1 MKDINQHWENI
12 YYHLRYE
19 YEDNLSHQA
28 IRILQIIS
36 REKDITI
43 GKVATELTLSHNTA
57 SEHVKRLIQKGFIM
71 KERNKQDE
79 RVVNLTLT
87 KEGIEV
93 LEKHTLLDKEKI
105 KILES
110 QLSKEEQQVIERAFF
125 VISEGGK
132 VCISSLK

>member
-1 MKDINQHWENI
+1 MNNINQHWESI

-28 IRILQIIS
+28 IRILQIVS

-43 GKVATELTLSHNTA
+43 GKVATELSLSHNTA
-57 SEHVKRLIQKGFIM
+57 SEHIKRLIQKGFIV
-71 KERNKQDE
+71 KERNKKDE

-87 KEGIEV
+87 IEGIEV

-105 KILES
+105 KILEL
-110 QLSKEEQQVIERAFF
+110 QLSKEEQQLIEKVFSLLAKEAKYAFPR
-125 VISEGGK
+125 
-132 VCISSLK
+132 

>member
-1 MKDINQHWENI
+1 MKDINQHWESI

-28 IRILQIIS
+28 IRILQLIS

-43 GKVATELTLSHNTA
+43 GKVATELSLSHNTA

-105 KILES
+105 KILEF
-110 QLSKEEQQVIERAFF
+110 QLSKEEQQLIEKAF
-125 VISEGGK
+125 
-132 VCISSLK
+132 SLLAKEAKYAFPR

>member
-1 MKDINQHWENI
+1 MKNINQHWESI

-28 IRILQIIS
+28 IRILQIVS

-43 GKVATELTLSHNTA
+43 GKVATELSLSHNTS
-57 SEHVKRLIQKGFIM
+57 SEHVKRLIQKGFII
-71 KERNKQDE
+71 KERNKHDE

-110 QLSKEEQQVIERAFF
+110 QLSKEEQQLIEKAF
-125 VISEGGK
+125 
-132 VCISSLK
+132 SLLAKEAKYAFPR

>member
-1 MKDINQHWENI
+1 MKDINQHWESI

-28 IRILQIIS
+28 IRILQIVS

-43 GKVATELTLSHNTA
+43 GKVATELNLSHNTA
-57 SEHVKRLIQKGFIM
+57 SEHIKRLIQKGFIV
-71 KERNKQDE
+71 KERNKKDE

-87 KEGIEV
+87 IEGIEV

-110 QLSKEEQQVIERAFF
+110 QLSKEEQQLIEKAF
-125 VISEGGK
+125 
-132 VCISSLK
+132 SLLAKEAKYAFPR

>member
-1 MKDINQHWENI
+1 MNNINQHWESI

-28 IRILQIIS
+28 IRILQIVS

-43 GKVATELTLSHNTA
+43 GKVATELSLSHNTA
-57 SEHVKRLIQKGFIM
+57 SEHIKRLIQKGFIV
-71 KERNKQDE
+71 KERNKKDE

-87 KEGIEV
+87 IEGIGV

-110 QLSKEEQQVIERAFF
+110 QLSKEEQQLIEKAF
-125 VISEGGK
+125 
-132 VCISSLK
+132 SLLAKEAKYAFPR

>member
-1 MKDINQHWENI
+1 MYNINQHWESI

-19 YEDNLSHQA
+19 YEDTLSHQA
-28 IRILQIIS
+28 IRILQIVS

-43 GKVATELTLSHNTA
+43 GKVATELSLSHNTA
-57 SEHVKRLIQKGFIM
+57 SEHIKRLIQKGFIV
-71 KERNKQDE
+71 KERNKKDE

-87 KEGIEV
+87 IEGIEG

-110 QLSKEEQQVIERAFF
+110 QLSKEEQQLIEKAF
-125 VISEGGK
+125 
-132 VCISSLK
+132 SLLAKEAKYAFPR

>member
-1 MKDINQHWENI
+1 MNNINQHWESI

-28 IRILQIIS
+28 IRILQIVS

-43 GKVATELTLSHNTA
+43 GKVATELILSHNTA
-57 SEHVKRLIQKGFIM
+57 SEHIKRLIQKGFIV
-71 KERNKQDE
+71 KERNKKDE

-87 KEGIEV
+87 IEGIEV

-110 QLSKEEQQVIERAFF
+110 QLSKEEQQLIEKAF
-125 VISEGGK
+125 
-132 VCISSLK
+132 SLLAKEAKYAFPR

>member
-1 MKDINQHWENI
+1 MKDINEHWESI

-28 IRILQIIS
+28 IRILQLIS

-43 GKVATELTLSHNTA
+43 GKLATELSLSHNTT

-87 KEGIEV
+87 KEGIEG

-110 QLSKEEQQVIERAFF
+110 QLSKEEQQLIEKAF
-125 VISEGGK
+125 
-132 VCISSLK
+132 SLLAKEAKYAFPR

>member
-28 IRILQIIS
+28 IRILQIVS
-36 REKDITI
+36 REKEITI
-43 GKVATELTLSHNTA
+43 GKVATELSLSHNTT

-110 QLSKEEQQVIERAFF
+110 QLSKEEQQLIEKLFHY
-125 VISEGGK
+125 
-132 VCISSLK
+132 

>member
-1 MKDINQHWENI
+1 MKDINQHWESI

-28 IRILQIIS
+28 IRILQIVS

-43 GKVATELTLSHNTA
+43 GKVVTELSLSHNTA

-110 QLSKEEQQVIERAFF
+110 QLSKEEQQLIEKAF
-125 VISEGGK
+125 
-132 VCISSLK
+132 SLLAKEAKYAFPR

>member
-1 MKDINQHWENI
+1 MKDINQHWESI

-28 IRILQIIS
+28 IRILQLVS

-43 GKVATELTLSHNTA
+43 GKVATELNLSHNTA

-87 KEGIEV
+87 IEGIEV

-110 QLSKEEQQVIERAFF
+110 QLSKEEQQLIEKAF
-125 VISEGGK
+125 
-132 VCISSLK
+132 SLLAKEAKYAFPR

>member
-1 MKDINQHWENI
+1 MKNINQNWETI

-36 REKDITI
+36 RETETTI
-43 GKVATELTLSHNTA
+43 GKVASELGLSHNTA
-57 SEHVKRLIQKGFIM
+57 SEHVKRLIQKRFVI

-87 KEGIEV
+87 TEGKEA
-93 LEKHTLLDKEKI
+93 LTKHTLLDEEKL

-110 QLSKEEQQVIERAFF
+110 QFSKEEQQLIEKAF
-125 VISEGGK
+125 
-132 VCISSLK
+132 SLLAKESKYAFPR

>member
-1 MKDINQHWENI
+1 MKDINQHWESI

-28 IRILQIIS
+28 IRILQIVS

-43 GKVATELTLSHNTA
+43 GKVAIELSLSHNTA

-87 KEGIEV
+87 KDGIEV

-110 QLSKEEQQVIERAFF
+110 QLSKEEQQLIEKAF
-125 VISEGGK
+125 
-132 VCISSLK
+132 SLLAKEAKYAFPR

>member
-1 MKDINQHWENI
+1 MNNINQHWESI

-28 IRILQIIS
+28 IRILQIVS

-43 GKVATELTLSHNTA
+43 GKVATGLSLSHNTA
-57 SEHVKRLIQKGFIM
+57 SEHIKRLIQKGFIV
-71 KERNKQDE
+71 KERNKKDE

-87 KEGIEV
+87 IEGIEV

-110 QLSKEEQQVIERAFF
+110 QLSKEEQQLIEKAF
-125 VISEGGK
+125 
-132 VCISSLK
+132 SLLAKEAKYAFPR

>member
-1 MKDINQHWENI
+1 MKDINPHWETI

-28 IRILQIIS
+28 IRILQIVS

-43 GKVATELTLSHNTA
+43 GKVATELSLSHNTA
-57 SEHVKRLIQKGFIM
+57 SEHVKRLIQKGFII
-71 KERNKQDE
+71 KERNKHDE

-93 LEKHTLLDKEKI
+93 LEN
-105 KILES
+105 ILY
-110 QLSKEEQQVIERAFF
+110 
-125 VISEGGK
+125 
-132 VCISSLK
+132 

>member
-1 MKDINQHWENI
+1 MRNINQNWETI

-36 REKDITI
+36 RETETTI
-43 GKVATELTLSHNTA
+43 GKVASELGLSHNTA
-57 SEHVKRLIQKGFIM
+57 SEHVKRLIQKGFVI

-87 KEGIEV
+87 TEGKEA
-93 LEKHTLLDKEKI
+93 LTKHTLLDEEKL
-105 KILES
+105 KMLES
-110 QLSKEEQQVIERAFF
+110 QFSKEEQQLIEKAF
-125 VISEGGK
+125 
-132 VCISSLK
+132 SLLAKESKYAFPR

>member
-1 MKDINQHWENI
+1 MKDMNQHWESI

-19 YEDNLSHQA
+19 YEDNFSHQA
-28 IRILQIIS
+28 IRILQIVS

-43 GKVATELTLSHNTA
+43 GKVATELSLSHNTA
-57 SEHVKRLIQKGFIM
+57 SEHIKRLIQKGFIV
-71 KERNKQDE
+71 KERNKKDE

-87 KEGIEV
+87 IEGIET

-110 QLSKEEQQVIERAFF
+110 QLSKEEQQLIEKAF
-125 VISEGGK
+125 
-132 VCISSLK
+132 SLLAKEAKYAFPR

>member
-1 MKDINQHWENI
+1 MKDINQHWESI

-28 IRILQIIS
+28 IRILQIVS

-43 GKVATELTLSHNTA
+43 GKIATELSLSHNTV
-57 SEHVKRLIQKGFIM
+57 SEHVKRLIQKGFII

-87 KEGIEV
+87 IEGIEG

-110 QLSKEEQQVIERAFF
+110 QLSKEEQQLIEKAF
-125 VISEGGK
+125 
-132 VCISSLK
+132 SLLAKEAKYAFPR

>member
-1 MKDINQHWENI
+1 MRNINQNWETI

-36 REKDITI
+36 RETETTI
-43 GKVATELTLSHNTA
+43 GKVASELGLSHNTA
-57 SEHVKRLIQKGFIM
+57 SEHVKRLIQKRFVI

-87 KEGIEV
+87 TEGKEA
-93 LEKHTLLDKEKI
+93 LTKHTLLDEEKL
-105 KILES
+105 KMLES
-110 QLSKEEQQVIERAFF
+110 QFSKEEQQLIEKAF
-125 VISEGGK
+125 
-132 VCISSLK
+132 SLLAKESKYAFPR

>member
-1 MKDINQHWENI
+1 MKNINQNWETI

-36 REKDITI
+36 RETETTI
-43 GKVATELTLSHNTA
+43 GKVASELGLSHNTV
-57 SEHVKRLIQKGFIM
+57 SEHVKRLIQKRFVI

-87 KEGIEV
+87 TEGKEA
-93 LEKHTLLDKEKI
+93 LTKHTLLDEEKL
-105 KILES
+105 KVLES
-110 QLSKEEQQVIERAFF
+110 QFSKEEQQLIEKAF
-125 VISEGGK
+125 
-132 VCISSLK
+132 SLLAKESKYAFPR

>member
-1 MKDINQHWENI
+1 MKDINQHWESI

-28 IRILQIIS
+28 IRILQLIS

-43 GKVATELTLSHNTA
+43 GKVANELSLSHNTA

-87 KEGIEV
+87 KVGIEV
-93 LEKHTLLDKEKI
+93 LEKHTLLDTEKI
-105 KILES
+105 NILES
-110 QLSKEEQQVIERAFF
+110 QLSKEEQQLIEKAF
-125 VISEGGK
+125 
-132 VCISSLK
+132 SLLAKEAKYAFPR

>member
-1 MKDINQHWENI
+1 MYNINQHWESI

-28 IRILQIIS
+28 IRILQIVS

-43 GKVATELTLSHNTA
+43 GKVATELSLSHNTT
-57 SEHVKRLIQKGFIM
+57 SEHIKRLIQKGFIV
-71 KERNKQDE
+71 KERNKKDE

-87 KEGIEV
+87 IEGIEV

-110 QLSKEEQQVIERAFF
+110 QLSTEEQQLIEKAF
-125 VISEGGK
+125 
-132 VCISSLK
+132 SLLAKEAKYAFPR

>member
-28 IRILQIIS
+28 IRILQIVS
-36 REKDITI
+36 REKEITI

-79 RVVNLTLT
+79 RVVNLILT

-110 QLSKEEQQVIERAFF
+110 QLSKEEQQFIEKAF
-125 VISEGGK
+125 
-132 VCISSLK
+132 SLLAKEAKYAFPR

>member
-1 MKDINQHWENI
+1 MKDINQHWESI

-28 IRILQIIS
+28 IRILQIVS

-43 GKVATELTLSHNTA
+43 GKVATELSLSHNTT

-93 LEKHTLLDKEKI
+93 LEKHTLLDIEKI

-110 QLSKEEQQVIERAFF
+110 QLSKEEQQLIEKAF
-125 VISEGGK
+125 
-132 VCISSLK
+132 SLLAKEAKYAFPR

>member
-1 MKDINQHWENI
+1 MKDINPHWETI

-28 IRILQIIS
+28 IRILQITS

-43 GKVATELTLSHNTA
+43 GKIASELGLSNNTA

-87 KEGIEV
+87 AEGIEA

-105 KILES
+105 QILES
-110 QLSKEEQQVIERAFF
+110 QLSKEEQQLIAKAF
-125 VISEGGK
+125 
-132 VCISSLK
+132 SLLAKEAKYAFPR

>member
-28 IRILQIIS
+28 IRILQIVS
-36 REKDITI
+36 REKEITI

-87 KEGIEV
+87 IEGIEG

-105 KILES
+105 KILEL
-110 QLSKEEQQVIERAFF
+110 QLSKEEQQLIEKAF
-125 VISEGGK
+125 
-132 VCISSLK
+132 SLLAKEAKYAFPR

>member
-1 MKDINQHWENI
+1 MKDINPHWETI

-28 IRILQIIS
+28 IRILQIVS

-43 GKVATELTLSHNTA
+43 GKIASELGLSNNTA

-87 KEGIEV
+87 AEGMEV

-110 QLSKEEQQVIERAFF
+110 QLSKEEQQLIEKAF
-125 VISEGGK
+125 
-132 VCISSLK
+132 SLLAKEAKYAFPR